1 MTRGLLVWAVVWTLP
16 VVLVSATG
24 CASRST
30 SSPFIIKNGSGPV
43 DVGHGVGFKKIDRGQ
58 IERARREALAR
69 RAAAAPEQL
78 RSIEGTDVALR
89 NALAALGQL
98 ESAAAHVA
106 VAQQYWRLHVYDAVY
121 DHYTDAIRL
130 EPRNVT
136 ALDGRARVWRQWHMT
151 EPALSDAHRAR
162 YFGPERPDVLNTLGI
177 PEVYGYRYQL
187 NTGFN
192 PNDGTYKQFPVKEPF
207 SLPIVL
213 PTLGVKV
220 VY

>member
-1 MTRGLLVWAVVWTLP
+1 MTRGLLVWAVVWALP

-30 SSPFIIKNGSGPV
+30 SSPFIIQKGSGPV
-43 DVGHGVGFKKIDRGQ
+43 DVGHGIGFKKIDRGQ

-69 RAAAAPEQL
+69 RAAAAPAQL

-89 NALAALGQL
+89 NALAALGQR

-121 DHYTDAIRL
+121 DHYSDAIRL

-136 ALDGRARVWRQWHMT
+136 AWDGRARVWRQWHMT

-162 YFGPERPDVLNTLGI
+162 YFGPERPDVLNTLGTI
-177 PEVYGYRYQL
+177 LEQAGQCGAARDAYASALKLDPSATWAKDNLVRLEGR
-187 NTGFN
+187 T
-192 PNDGTYKQFPVKEPF
+192 DTCGT
-207 SLPIVL
+207 
-213 PTLGVKV
+213 
-220 VY
+220 

>member
-1 MTRGLLVWAVVWTLP
+1 VTRGLLVWAVVWTLP

-58 IERARREALAR
+58 VERARREALAR

-162 YFGPERPDVLNTLGI
+162 YFGPERPDVLNTLGTI
-177 PEVYGYRYQL
+177 LEQAGQCGAARDAYASALKLDPSAGWAKDNLVRLEGR
-187 NTGFN
+187 T
-192 PNDGTYKQFPVKEPF
+192 DTCGT
-207 SLPIVL
+207 
-213 PTLGVKV
+213 
-220 VY
+220 

>member
-136 ALDGRARVWRQWHMT
+136 AWDGRARVWRQWHMT

-162 YFGPERPDVLNTLGI
+162 YFGPERPDVLNTLGTI
-177 PEVYGYRYQL
+177 LEQAGQCGAARDAYASALKLDPSAGWAKDNLVRLEGR
-187 NTGFN
+187 T
-192 PNDGTYKQFPVKEPF
+192 DTCGT
-207 SLPIVL
+207 
-213 PTLGVKV
+213 
-220 VY
+220 

>member
-1 MTRGLLVWAVVWTLP
+1 VTRGLLVWAVVWTLP

-162 YFGPERPDVLNTLGI
+162 YFGPERPDVLNTLGTI
-177 PEVYGYRYQL
+177 LEQAGQCGAARDAYASALKLDPSAGWAKDNLVRLEGR
-187 NTGFN
+187 T
-192 PNDGTYKQFPVKEPF
+192 DTCGT
-207 SLPIVL
+207 
-213 PTLGVKV
+213 
-220 VY
+220 

>member
-162 YFGPERPDVLNTLGI
+162 YFGPERPDVLNTLGTI
-177 PEVYGYRYQL
+177 LEQAGQCGAARDAYASALKLDPSATWAKDNLVRLEGR
-187 NTGFN
+187 T
-192 PNDGTYKQFPVKEPF
+192 DTCGT
-207 SLPIVL
+207 
-213 PTLGVKV
+213 
-220 VY
+220 

>member
-121 DHYTDAIRL
+121 DHYTDALRL
-130 EPRNVT
+130 DPKNVT

-162 YFGPERPDVLNTLGI
+162 YFGPERPDVLNTLGTI
-177 PEVYGYRYQL
+177 LEQAGQCGAARDAYASALKLDPSAGWAKDNLVRLEGR
-187 NTGFN
+187 T
-192 PNDGTYKQFPVKEPF
+192 DTCGT
-207 SLPIVL
+207 
-213 PTLGVKV
+213 
-220 VY
+220 

>member
-30 SSPFIIKNGSGPV
+30 SSPFIIKKGSGPV

-89 NALAALGQL
+89 NALAALGQQ

-162 YFGPERPDVLNTLGI
+162 YFGPERPDVLNTLGTI
-177 PEVYGYRYQL
+177 LEQAGQCGAARDAYASALKLDPSAAWAKDNLVRLEGR
-187 NTGFN
+187 T
-192 PNDGTYKQFPVKEPF
+192 DTCGT
-207 SLPIVL
+207 
-213 PTLGVKV
+213 
-220 VY
+220 

>member
-1 MTRGLLVWAVVWTLP
+1 VTRGLLVWAVVWTLP

-43 DVGHGVGFKKIDRGQ
+43 DVGHGVGVKKIDRGQ

-162 YFGPERPDVLNTLGI
+162 YFGPERPDVLNTLGTI
-177 PEVYGYRYQL
+177 LEQAGQCGAARDAYASALKLDPSAGWAKDNLVRLEGR
-187 NTGFN
+187 T
-192 PNDGTYKQFPVKEPF
+192 DTCGT
-207 SLPIVL
+207 
-213 PTLGVKV
+213 
-220 VY
+220 

>member
-1 MTRGLLVWAVVWTLP
+1 VTRGLLVWAVVWTLP

-30 SSPFIIKNGSGPV
+30 SSPFIIKKGSGPV

-58 IERARREALAR
+58 IERARREALAH
-69 RAAAAPEQL
+69 RAAAAPAQL

-89 NALAALGQL
+89 NALAALGQR

-162 YFGPERPDVLNTLGI
+162 YFGPERPDVLNTLGTI
-177 PEVYGYRYQL
+177 LEQAGQCGAARDAYASALKLDPSAAWAKDNLVRL
-187 NTGFN
+187 
-192 PNDGTYKQFPVKEPF
+192 DGRTA
-207 SLPIVL
+207 
-213 PTLGVKV
+213 TCGR
-220 VY
+220 

>member
-24 CASRST
+24 CATRST

-136 ALDGRARVWRQWHMT
+136 AWDGRARVWRQWHMT

-162 YFGPERPDVLNTLGI
+162 YFGPERPDVLNTLGTI
-177 PEVYGYRYQL
+177 LEQAGQCGAARDAYASALKLDPSAAWAKDNLVRLEGR
-187 NTGFN
+187 T
-192 PNDGTYKQFPVKEPF
+192 DTCGT
-207 SLPIVL
+207 
-213 PTLGVKV
+213 
-220 VY
+220 

>member
-162 YFGPERPDVLNTLGI
+162 YFGPERPDVLNTLGTI
-177 PEVYGYRYQL
+177 LEQAGQCGAARDAYASALKLDPSAAWAKDNLVRLEGR
-187 NTGFN
+187 T
-192 PNDGTYKQFPVKEPF
+192 DTCGT
-207 SLPIVL
+207 
-213 PTLGVKV
+213 
-220 VY
+220 

>member
-98 ESAAAHVA
+98 ESAAAHVV

-162 YFGPERPDVLNTLGI
+162 YFGPERPDVLNTLGTI
-177 PEVYGYRYQL
+177 LEQAGQCGAARDAYASALKLDPSADWAKDNLVRL
-187 NTGFN
+187 
-192 PNDGTYKQFPVKEPF
+192 DGRTD
-207 SLPIVL
+207 
-213 PTLGVKV
+213 TCGR
-220 VY
+220 

>member
-1 MTRGLLVWAVVWTLP
+1 VTRGLLVWAVVWTLP

-121 DHYTDAIRL
+121 DHYTDALRL
-130 EPRNVT
+130 EPKNVT

-162 YFGPERPDVLNTLGI
+162 YFGPERPDVLNTLGTI
-177 PEVYGYRYQL
+177 LEQAGQCGAARDAYASALKLDPSATWAKDNLVRLEGR
-187 NTGFN
+187 T
-192 PNDGTYKQFPVKEPF
+192 DTCGT
-207 SLPIVL
+207 
-213 PTLGVKV
+213 
-220 VY
+220 

>member
-121 DHYTDAIRL
+121 DHYSDAIRL

-136 ALDGRARVWRQWHMT
+136 AWDGRARVWRQWHMT

-162 YFGPERPDVLNTLGI
+162 YFGPERPDVLNTLGTI
-177 PEVYGYRYQL
+177 LEQAGQCGAARDAYASALKLDPSAGWAKDNLVRLEGR
-187 NTGFN
+187 T
-192 PNDGTYKQFPVKEPF
+192 DTCGT
-207 SLPIVL
+207 
-213 PTLGVKV
+213 
-220 VY
+220 

>member
-1 MTRGLLVWAVVWTLP
+1 VTRGLLVWAVVWTLP

-162 YFGPERPDVLNTLGI
+162 YFGPERPDVLNTLGTI
-177 PEVYGYRYQL
+177 LEQAGQCGAARDAYASALKLDPSAAWAKDNLVRLEGR
-187 NTGFN
+187 T
-192 PNDGTYKQFPVKEPF
+192 DTCGT
-207 SLPIVL
+207 
-213 PTLGVKV
+213 
-220 VY
+220 

>member
-162 YFGPERPDVLNTLGI
+162 YFGPERPDVLNTLGTI
-177 PEVYGYRYQL
+177 LEQAGQCGAARDAYASALKLDPSAGWAKDNLVRLEGR
-187 NTGFN
+187 T
-192 PNDGTYKQFPVKEPF
+192 DTCGT
-207 SLPIVL
+207 
-213 PTLGVKV
+213 
-220 VY
+220 